1 MIGQEAL
8 AKILS
13 QSGVLGVVNRFQTAQ
28 KYVKILAYHRVLDFT
43 EKDYPYDVELISAT
57 PEQFDWQLSYLT
69 KYFTMVTFADV
80 DDFVVHGKPLPKN
93 SVVMTFD
100 DGFEDFHSNVFPQL
114 KRYGVPATV
123 FITTDA
129 IGQDHSIW
137 FEHVVLLIKANVGAS
152 IRLNNGA
159 FVLDIEKNNQSVSK
173 VLDYLKTIPN
183 PLREEALVQLK
194 SQLEHPDIRD
204 EGSSKSRF
212 NSRMLSWDMVK
223 EMSDWGVEIGSHTCS
238 HPVLSQLTE
247 PEMFRELNQSKQVIE
262 KQLGIEV
269 KAIAYPVGGPTSIST
284 QVFDLA
290 KEIGYRFGLSYID
303 GVSKNYI
310 DQRFC
315 LHRIRVER
323 YLSKALFSARLS
335 LPSLFKY

>member
-1 MIGQEAL
+1 MIGQETL

-13 QSGVLGVVNRFQTAQ
+13 QSGVLGAVNRFQVAQ
-28 KYVKILAYHRVLDFT
+28 TYVKILAYHRVLDFT
-43 EKDYPYDVELISAT
+43 EKDYPFDVELISAT

-69 KYFTMVTFADV
+69 KYFTLITFADV
-80 DDFVVHGKPLPKN
+80 NDFVVHGKPMPKN
-93 SVVMTFD
+93 PVVITFD
-100 DGFEDFHSNVFPQL
+100 DGFEDFYSNVFPQL

-137 FEHVVLLIKANVGAS
+137 FDHVVLLIKANVGAS
-152 IRLNNGA
+152 IRLNDGA
-159 FVLDIEKNNQSVSK
+159 FVLDIERGNQSVSK

-183 PLREEALVQLK
+183 PLREEALVQLG
-194 SQLEHPDIRD
+194 SQLVNPDAKG
-204 EGSSKSRF
+204 EGSA

-223 EMSDWGVEIGSHTCS
+223 EMNDWGVEIGSHTCS
-238 HPVLSQLTE
+238 HPVLSQLTKAE
-247 PEMFRELNQSKQVIE
+247 IFTELNQSKRVIE
-262 KQLGIEV
+262 RQLGRKV
-269 KAIAYPVGGPTSIST
+269 VAIAYPVGGPNSIST
-284 QVFDLA
+284 QVFELA
-290 KEIGYRFGLSYID
+290 QEVGYRFGLSYID

-315 LHRIRVER
+315 LRRIRVER